1 MSIGVSRVIHINANC
16 SDLERSLAFYRD
28 LVGLVPGAHTVPEP
42 QEGGAF
48 GLETAQWDAW
58 ILSDERGFG
67 AGIALDLLEWQVP
80 RPEGRPYASANHLG
94 FARLGFTHPDLAG
107 IYDRVLAAGVD
118 CTGPPHDVALEG
130 APPMQAF
137 VCTDPD
143 GIFVEFVTRRSDQ
156 AGSQLSWVTVNCSN
170 LDRSLEF
177 YVDVMGFTH
186 GARFALG
193 PSDGAPLR
201 LGPEAEFE
209 MAYIDDPRHAG
220 AFALD
225 LVEWKHP
232 RSEGPPYASA
242 NHLGLFR
249 MAFITDDID
258 RDYDA
263 LRTSGVEPI
272 TPGAALEMG
281 PGLPPLRALLFP
293 DPDGTMLEL
302 IESGT
307 P

>member
-107 IYDRVLAAGVD
+107 IYDRVVAAGVD

-143 GIFVEFVTRRSDQ
+143 GIFVEFVTGRSDQ
-156 AGSQLSWVTVNCSN
+156 AGSQLSWVTVNCS
-170 LDRSLEF
+170 E
-177 YVDVMGFTH
+177 
-186 GARFALG
+186 
-193 PSDGAPLR
+193 
-201 LGPEAEFE
+201 
-209 MAYIDDPRHAG
+209 PR
-220 AFALD
+220 
-225 LVEWKHP
+225 
-232 RSEGPPYASA
+232 
-242 NHLGLFR
+242 
-249 MAFITDDID
+249 
-258 RDYDA
+258 
-263 LRTSGVEPI
+263 PI
-272 TPGAALEMG
+272 TRVLRRRDGVHARR
-281 PGLPPLRALLFP
+281 PLRARAVRRCAATARP
-293 DPDGTMLEL
+293 RGRVGDGLHRRPARHRRVRARPRRVEAPALRRPAVPEREPPRPVPHGVHHRRHRPRLRRAPRPTA
-302 IESGT
+302 SSRSRPARPSRWARASRPSARCCSPT
-307 P
+307 PTAPCSN